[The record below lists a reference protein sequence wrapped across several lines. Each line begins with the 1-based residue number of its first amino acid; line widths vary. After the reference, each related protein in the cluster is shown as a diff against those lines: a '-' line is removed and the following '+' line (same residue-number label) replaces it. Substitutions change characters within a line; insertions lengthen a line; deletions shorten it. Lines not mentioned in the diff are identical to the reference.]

1 MEPLYYLLEGIF
13 WVVLGAFVLMVVL
26 MVALMIGGVIALIV
40 CGVRAIRQQK
50 RRLREAEE
58 DLDDERIEE

>member
-1 MEPLYYLLEGIF
+1 MEPLYYLLEGLF
-13 WVVLGAFVLMVVL
+13 WIVLGAFVLMV
-26 MVALMIGGVIALIV
+26 ALMIGVVIALIV
-40 CGVRAIRQQK
+40 CGVRAIHQQK

>member
-13 WVVLGAFVLMVVL
+13 WVVLGAFVLMV
-26 MVALMIGGVIALIV
+26 ALMIGVVIALIV
-40 CGVRAIRQQK
+40 CGVRAMREQK

>member
-13 WVVLGAFVLMVVL
+13 WAVLGAFVLMV
-26 MVALMIGGVIALIV
+26 ALMIGVVIALIV

-50 RRLREAEE
+50 RALREAEE